1 MRRRP
6 PGSTRTDTLF
16 PYPTL
21 VRSRFPVMAIMTV
34 SDIGGGLSAAADAAA
49 LVNTI
54 QNVGA
59 VAGIVIAPAFA
70 AALGRGRTMQ
80 WTGIGFLLAA
90 IAAATA
96 PNLPIMLVARFWH
109 GFFGGAL
116 PLLFMLLVMTSLR
129 AGAGRFEGIA
139 LFAAS
144 TTLPF
149 GIDRKSHTSELQSL

>member
-129 AGAGRFEGIA
+129 AGRSEE
-139 LFAAS
+139 
-144 TTLPF
+144 
-149 GIDRKSHTSELQSL
+149 HTSELQSLMRISYAVLCLKKKK